1 MFNVRQ
7 YAALISLTEAKA
19 HLGGV
24 GPSDDDELRNFIA
37 AATEVVESKVG
48 PCARRT
54 VTQRVAE
61 GSTQLVLRQR
71 PVLSVTSVTSI
82 WPGGPAWTTSQLL
95 VDTDAGIVQQ
105 TWPWPFWYGP
115 WDVAYVAGRAVIPER
130 YLHACKEQLRHLW
143 DTQRG
148 STPLLAPLGAGGAEE
163 FVSSSGWA
171 FSVPNRVVELL
182 QDEAVPVI

>member
-1 MFNVRQ
+1 M
-7 YAALISLTEAKA
+7 
-19 HLGGV
+19 
-24 GPSDDDELRNFIA
+24 
-37 AATEVVESKVG
+37 G

-54 VTQRVAE
+54 ITQRITE
-61 GSTQLVLRQR
+61 GRVELVLRQR

-82 WPGGPAWTTSQLL
+82 WPGGPTWTTSQLI

-115 WDVAYVAGRAVIPER
+115 WDVTYVAGRAVIPER

-143 DTQRG
+143 ETQRG
-148 STPLLAPLGAGGAEE
+148 TTPLLAPLGAGGAEE

-182 QDEAVPVI
+182 QDEAVPAI